1 MTLVNKMNHAK
12 DLVWDLRSGNTH
24 NTLAPEVPLPFVLAS
39 SLLSVSSWMLQ
50 MSFLACHVSD
60 GTEIKTVPFLAVSV

>member
-1 MTLVNKMNHAK
+1 MTLVSKMNHTE
-12 DLVWDLRSGNTH
+12 DLVWDPRSRNVY
-24 NTLAPEVPLPFVLAS
+24 NALAPQVPLPFVLAS
-39 SLLSVSSWMLQ
+39 SLLSVSSRMLQ